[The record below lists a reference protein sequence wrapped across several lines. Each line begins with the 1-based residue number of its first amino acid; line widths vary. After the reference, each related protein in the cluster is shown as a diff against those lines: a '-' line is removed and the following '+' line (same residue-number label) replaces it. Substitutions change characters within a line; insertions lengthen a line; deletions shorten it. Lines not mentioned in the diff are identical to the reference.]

1 LVKLASPIP
10 PNTKDVGYPWRD
22 FMRKLTRKLMESG
35 GQCRITIPKHFVLS
49 LGWEAQDDIEFI
61 MEHDRIIMKK
71 ANGGNSNK

>member
-1 LVKLASPIP
+1 
-10 PNTKDVGYPWRD
+10 
-22 FMRKLTRKLMESG
+22 MRKLTRKLMESG